1 MKTRLKLILGLALLT
16 FGLAIVSHAQSN
28 DSNYKHPLL
37 NASGKVFNEK
47 GEELGWV
54 TKEGII
60 QNAKGEKI
68 AFIKGTEVT
77 DATGKKIGK
86 MEKNGTFYSADGQIV
101 FTIEPNSKGEQCN
114 VYDPNGKVIAT
125 VHESYKNQA
134 CAIHCLYQKM
144 PMN

>member
-1 MKTRLKLILGLALLT
+1 MKSKLRSMV
-16 FGLAIVSHAQSN
+16 AIVMILSGIATAAQAQN
-28 DSNYKHPLL
+28 TDANYKHPNL
-37 NASGKVFNEK
+37 NASGKVFNEQ

-60 QNAKGEKI
+60 FNAKGEKI

-77 DATGKKIGK
+77 DADGKKIGK
-86 MEKNGTFYSADGQIV
+86 MEKNGTYYNENGDVV
-101 FTIEPNSKGEQCN
+101 FTIEPNSKGEQCKLF
-114 VYDPNGKVIAT
+114 DPQGKVVAI

-134 CAIHCLYQKM
+134 CAIHCLSKKM